1 MYRLQSASVQLDTAK
16 ERLEQARSQCEQTQQ
31 QQKWTTERIEE
42 AETRQ
47 RDAANS
53 DARQAAEASLNQEKS
68 NLERWTDQAQ
78 KCQVEQIE
86 SENHVRDGQATMAE
100 LSDQL
105 DPFDRLVAA
114 YPGK

>member
-1 MYRLQSASVQLDTAK
+1 MK
-16 ERLEQARSQCEQTQQ
+16 ERLEQARSQCEQSQQ

-47 RDAANS
+47 RDAAKS
-53 DARQAAEASLNQEKS
+53 DARRAAEASLKQEKS
-68 NLERWTDQAQ
+68 NLEMWTEQAQ

-86 SENHVRDGQATMAE
+86 SENQVRDGQARMAE

-105 DPFDRLVAA
+105 DRFDKLLAA
-114 YPGK
+114 YLGK